1 MKNKNNIIIGLIFV
15 LLGAFWLLNNLN
27 VIQYEF
33 KYLFTAFSRLWPLI
47 LVIVGLTIIV
57 KNKVINSLLWLLF
70 FVILLVYGYY
80 LQEKAPIPHSYEIG
94 ELESYTISA
103 KNDISAGK
111 LDLDLGAMEFNIRSG
126 TPDFATIDSNLAGL
140 DIEDTVE
147 NNLQRLHI
155 SHENFTQ
162 KFFSDSKFDYS
173 LDLAL
178 NEELPWSLDID
189 SGAVNGIVDLKNI
202 KLKDLDID
210 LGAGNM
216 EIYLS
221 DKSTDGTID
230 IDSGVSRIELNIPK
244 EAGILLEFDG
254 ALNSTNI
261 SELDFIKQSDNKYI
275 TENYD
280 NADSKYHINV
290 DMGLGEFK
298 INKF

>member
-1 MKNKNNIIIGLIFV
+1 MKNKNNIIVGLIFV
-15 LLGAFWLLNNLN
+15 LLGSFWLLNNLN
-27 VIQYEF
+27 IIQFEF
-33 KYLFTAFSRLWPLI
+33 KYLLTAFSRLWPLI
-47 LVIVGLTIIV
+47 LVVIGLTIIV

-70 FVILLVYGYY
+70 FVILFVYGYY
-80 LQEKAPIPHSYEIG
+80 LQEKAPTPHSYQIG
-94 ELESYTISA
+94 EMESYTIPA
-103 KNDISAGK
+103 KGNISAGK
-111 LDLDLGAMEFNIRSG
+111 LELDLGAIEFNIKSG
-126 TPDFATIDSNLAGL
+126 TPDFATINSSLTGL
-140 DIEDTVE
+140 EIEDTVE
-147 NNLQRLHI
+147 SNLQHLYI

-162 KFFSDSKFDYS
+162 KFFSDPKFDYS

-202 KLKDLDID
+202 KLNNLDID

-216 EIYLS
+216 EIYLGN
-221 DKSTDGTID
+221 KSTSGTID
-230 IDSGVSRIELNIPK
+230 IDSGVSKIELNIPK

-261 SELDFIKQSDNKYI
+261 SELDFIKQSDDKYI
-275 TENYD
+275 TENYS